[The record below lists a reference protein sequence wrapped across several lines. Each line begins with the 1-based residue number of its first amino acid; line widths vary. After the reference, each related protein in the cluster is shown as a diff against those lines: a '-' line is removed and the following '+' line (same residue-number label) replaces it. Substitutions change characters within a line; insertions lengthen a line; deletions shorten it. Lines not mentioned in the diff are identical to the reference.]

1 MQITVIDVG
10 TPNTHAAKNGRSYQS
25 LEVTYKGADGKVGN
39 KKLMSFSNPSVFKAA
54 GTWNKGDV
62 VDVVSQKDDQGYW
75 QWTGIGT
82 EGGSQVTQQ
91 LSGVSSAAS
100 PGARVTGSNYETKE
114 ERAARQ
120 ELIVRQSSLSN
131 AVSILTV
138 GAKTVDKDQVKQL
151 AQELTDWVFGK
162 DNSKSAVSYDPSNPA
177 DFEDDIP
184 L

>member
-82 EGGSQVTQQ
+82 EGGSQVAQQ
-91 LSGVSSAAS
+91 SSAAPAS
-100 PGARVTGSNYETKE
+100 GARITGSNYETKE

-138 GAKTVDKDQVKQL
+138 GAKSVSKDDVKQL
-151 AQELTDWVFGK
+151 AQELSDWVFGK
-162 DNSKSAVSYDPSNPA
+162 DNPKSAVSYDPSNPA

>member
-82 EGGSQVTQQ
+82 EGGSQVAQQ
-91 LSGVSSAAS
+91 SSAAPAS
-100 PGARVTGSNYETKE
+100 GARVTGSNYETKE

-120 ELIVRQSSLSN
+120 VYIIRQSSISSAIDLLKDSKP
-131 AVSILTV
+131 TV
-138 GAKTVDKDQVKQL
+138 EGVLQVAKQFEDYIFAEKKGVDAIVDL
-151 AQELTDWVFGK
+151 D
-162 DNSKSAVSYDPSNPA
+162 
-177 DFEDDIP
+177 DDIP

>member
-54 GTWNKGDV
+54 GSWNKGDV
-62 VDVVSQKDDQGYW
+62 VEVVSQKDDQGYW

-82 EGGSQVTQQ
+82 EGGGQVAQQ
-91 LSGVSSAAS
+91 SASSAPAQA
-100 PGARVTGSNYETKE
+100 GARVTGSNYETKE

-131 AVSILTV
+131 AVSILSV
-138 GAKTVDKDQVKQL
+138 GAKSVDKGAVISL
-151 AQELTDWVFGK
+151 AQELSDWVFGK
-162 DNSKSAVSYDPSNPA
+162 DAKTAVSYDPSNPA

-184 L
+184 V

>member
-82 EGGSQVTQQ
+82 GDSPVAQQ
-91 LSGVSSAAS
+91 SAGTSAS
-100 PGARVTGSNYETKE
+100 PATRVTGSNYETKE

-138 GAKTVDKDQVKQL
+138 GAKTVNKDDVKQL

-162 DNSKSAVSYDPSNPA
+162 DAKASVSYDPSNPA

>member
-54 GTWNKGDV
+54 GSWNKGDV
-62 VDVVSQKDDQGYW
+62 VEVQSQKDEQGYW

-82 EGGSQVTQQ
+82 IGDSQVAQQ
-91 LSGVSSAAS
+91 TSAPQASSSA
-100 PGARVTGSNYETKE
+100 GARVTGSNYETKE

-131 AVSILTV
+131 AIAILTV
-138 GAKTVDKDQVKQL
+138 GAKTVDKATVINL
-151 AQELTDWVFGK
+151 AEELTGWVFGK
-162 DNSKSAVSYDPSNPA
+162 DAKGPTPST
-177 DFEDDIP
+177 DLSDIEDDIVF
-184 L
+184 

>member
-54 GTWNKGDV
+54 GSWNKGDV

-82 EGGSQVTQQ
+82 EGGAPVVQQ
-91 LSGVSSAAS
+91 AAAATGTG
-100 PGARVTGSNYETKE
+100 GARVTGSNYETKE

-131 AVSILTV
+131 AISILTV
-138 GAKTVDKDQVKQL
+138 GAKTVSKAEVLLL
-151 AQELTDWVFGK
+151 ATELSDWVFGK
-162 DNSKSAVSYDPSNPA
+162 DAKATVSYDPSNPA

>member
-54 GTWNKGDV
+54 GSWNKGDV
-62 VDVVSQKDDQGYW
+62 VEVVSQKDDQGYW

-82 EGGSQVTQQ
+82 EGGAPVAQQ
-91 LSGVSSAAS
+91 STAS
-100 PGARVTGSNYETKE
+100 TGGARVTGSNYETKE

-120 ELIVRQSSLSN
+120 VMIVRQSSISSAIAAQSVGGKGPLAPD
-131 AVSILTV
+131 AVIEY
-138 GAKTVDKDQVKQL
+138 AKQL
-151 AQELTDWVFGK
+151 EAYVLGK
-162 DNSKSAVSYDPSNPA
+162 AVDEA
-177 DFEDDIP
+177 VDFDSLEDDIP